1 MKEHIEPFIGGSGE
15 HGSAEKP
22 IRLIYGSTDR
32 PIDSW
37 LTWKAIR
44 TDLTTFMRLSGSR

>member
-37 LTWKAIR
+37 LTRWA
-44 TDLTTFMRLSGSR
+44 TQGDLKVS